1 MFSKRTKRKI
11 NNVCVQANADAEPAD
26 ATIPVSRQ
34 TECQLSKGRR
44 APLIFMIS
52 QAARRLTSHTNFS
65 PPLTDALK
73 FRNSILVNYHLLLG
87 ELSRHFYY
95 DLN

>member
-1 MFSKRTKRKI
+1 MFSKRT
-11 NNVCVQANADAEPAD
+11 NNVCVQSNADAEPAD
-26 ATIPVSRQ
+26 ATISVSRQ
-34 TECQLSKGRR
+34 SECQLSKRRR
-44 APLIFMIS
+44 APLIIS
-52 QAARRLTSHTNFS
+52 QAARRLTSLTNFS